1 MTTLILATGMAG
13 AAGAGMVFVES
24 GLAKLRHRD
33 VLPGVVAN
41 YRLLP
46 EGAVDPVSAA
56 LPWVELVLALLLLAG
71 VTGALP
77 APVCVGAAL
86 IAAGLLVL
94 FAGAIAIN
102 IRRGR
107 SHIDCGCGRSHL
119 RQPLNRGMVVRNL
132 VLAALVAVRIVPQ
145 PGTPDIADVALALV
159 AGLAIWLLTL
169 MFNAISALAQSPLAR
184 TRSS

>member
-1 MTTLILATGMAG
+1 MTTLVLATGMAG
-13 AAGAGMVFVES
+13 AAGAGLVFAEA

-46 EGAVDPVSAA
+46 EGAVDPVAAA
-56 LPWVELVLALLLLAG
+56 LPWVEIVLALALLAG
-71 VTGALP
+71 VAGALP
-77 APVCVGAAL
+77 APVSAGAAL
-86 IAAGLLVL
+86 LAAGLLVL

-102 IRRGR
+102 LRRGR
-107 SHIDCGCGRSHL
+107 SHIDCGCGRSQL

-145 PGTPDIADVALALV
+145 DSAPGFADIALALV
-159 AGLAIWLLTL
+159 AGLAIWLLTV
-169 MFNAISALAQSPLAR
+169 MFNTISALAQSPLAR

>member
-1 MTTLILATGMAG
+1 MTTLVLATGMAG
-13 AAGAGMVFVES
+13 AAGAGMVFAES

-56 LPWVELVLALLLLAG
+56 LPWVEVVLAVMLLAG
-71 VTGALP
+71 AAGALP
-77 APVCVGAAL
+77 APVAAGSAL
-86 IAAGLLVL
+86 AAAGLLVV
-94 FAGAIAIN
+94 FALAIAIN

-107 SHIDCGCGRSHL
+107 THIDCGCGRSQL
-119 RQPLNRGMVVRNL
+119 RQPLNRGMVLRNL
-132 VLAALVAVRIVPQ
+132 VLAALVAVRAVPQ
-145 PGTPDIADVALALV
+145 PGAPGLADIALALV

-169 MFNAISALAQSPLAR
+169 MFNALSALAQTPLAR